1 MVSARLSVQKK
12 WRDLTWSRIGLK
24 LNLQHLRRTSTGFK
38 MAVLTP
44 KSDIDK
50 KIIYVHQKY

>member
-1 MVSARLSVQKK
+1 MVSEK

-24 LNLQHLRRTSTGFK
+24 LNVHHLRKTSTGFK
-38 MAVLTP
+38 LAALTP

-50 KIIYVHQKY
+50 IIKSSEF

>member
-1 MVSARLSVQKK
+1 MLHAPVYSER

-24 LNLQHLRRTSTGFK
+24 LNLHYMRKTSTGFK

-44 KSDIDK
+44 KSGVIR
-50 KIIYVHQKY
+50 